1 VLVCYIGLELILKIP
16 IQLQKTDMSMDIQ
29 WRVWRQRIVMD
40 RLRQSGPFL
49 RRKLDF
55 LPDGGILCQLPARS
69 LAMEY
74 IPTNT
79 FGINWINRFLLS
91 VMGEEKSANLNK
103 MLWTV
108 FYSYTIK
115 RAIKEL
121 KIYIKSHFLI

>member
-1 VLVCYIGLELILKIP
+1 
-16 IQLQKTDMSMDIQ
+16 
-29 WRVWRQRIVMD
+29 VMD

-103 MLWTV
+103 ML
-108 FYSYTIK
+108 
-115 RAIKEL
+115 
-121 KIYIKSHFLI
+121 